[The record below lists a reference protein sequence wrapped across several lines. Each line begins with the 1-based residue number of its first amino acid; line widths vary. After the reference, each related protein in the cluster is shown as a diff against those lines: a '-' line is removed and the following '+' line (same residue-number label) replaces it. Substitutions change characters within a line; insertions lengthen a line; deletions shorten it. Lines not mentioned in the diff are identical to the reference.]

1 MYLEP
6 MVCKPPHIYHE
17 VLKFIP
23 HPRSLNAEAWQARQ
37 DLNLQPPVLETGALP
52 IELLTYLTGFFMRRV
67 FVAEATIFLVFHTA
81 RLVPPVFSRGVIAPA
96 AYFAFQRYLISWH

>member
-1 MYLEP
+1 MP
-6 MVCKPPHIYHE
+6 
-17 VLKFIP
+17 
-23 HPRSLNAEAWQARQ
+23 NAKVWQGRQ

-52 IELLTYLTGFFMRRV
+52 IELLPYLTGFFMRRV

-81 RLVPPVFSRGVIAPA
+81 RLISPVFSRGVIAPA